1 MEQKIMSDIKIIKE
15 DIFII
20 KNELK
25 VIIDLIKLREI
36 REDFVVVN
44 KNKMSQSKLY
54 INRGWLL

>member
-1 MEQKIMSDIKIIKE
+1 MSDIKIIKE